1 MSFTWNENFL
11 KEGQSPDSKCTAGR
25 GWIFISSPVPLSLTC
40 PKVFVAF
47 VLLIIFF
54 LFNTRTLHAGMFVCR
69 DQSGA
74 INITNVPNYSDCKP
88 LELKKESSWFDY
100 SFSPRP
106 RSSAS
111 ANLSTNSTR
120 YDLEI
125 RRVSRLYNV
134 DPSLIKAIIHTES
147 DFNDQAVSRSGAQG
161 LMQLMP
167 ATARELRVINPFDP
181 HENIDG
187 GTRYFRS
194 LLDIFDEDLV
204 LSLAAYNAG
213 PGRVTRTGG
222 VPDIVETQHYIKK
235 VLKRYKV
242 YQATW

>member
-1 MSFTWNENFL
+1 MTVTRNESFL
-11 KEGQSPDSKCTAGR
+11 KDGQSSDRQFIAGQGR
-25 GWIFISSPVPLSLTC
+25 IFVSSPFSLSVTC
-40 PKVFVAF
+40 PISCMAF
-47 VLLIIFF
+47 VLVIVLF

-74 INITNVPNYSDCKP
+74 MNITNVPNYSDCKP
-88 LELKKESSWFDY
+88 LEMKKESSWSDY
-100 SFSPRP
+100 SYGPRP
-106 RSSAS
+106 GSSA
-111 ANLSTNSTR
+111 NTTNNSTR

-125 RRVSRLYNV
+125 RRVSKLYNV

-167 ATARELRVINPFDP
+167 ATARELSVINPFDP
-181 HENIDG
+181 QENIDG

-194 LLDIFDEDLV
+194 LLDIFNEDLV

-222 VPDIVETQHYIKK
+222 VPEIAETQHYIKK

>member
-1 MSFTWNENFL
+1 MTVTRNESFL
-11 KEGQSPDSKCTAGR
+11 KEGQSSDRQCIAGQGR
-25 GWIFISSPVPLSLTC
+25 IYISSSVPLSLSC
-40 PKVFVAF
+40 PIVCMAF
-47 VLLIIFF
+47 VMVIVFF

-74 INITNVPNYSDCKP
+74 MSITNVPNYSDCKP
-88 LELKKESSWFDY
+88 LEMKKESSWSD
-100 SFSPRP
+100 FSYGPKP
-106 RSSAS
+106 RSST
-111 ANLSTNSTR
+111 NTFTNSTR

-125 RRVSRLYNV
+125 RKVSRLYNV

-167 ATARELRVINPFDP
+167 ETARELRVINPFDAQ
-181 HENIDG
+181 ENIEG

-194 LLDIFDEDLV
+194 LLDIFNEDLV

-222 VPDIVETQHYIKK
+222 VPEIAETKHYIKK